1 MQSNS
6 SKKSGGPSTGD
17 VARSGARA
25 KAEAAG
31 LRDTRRR
38 HVRVAVEALKLE
50 NPAFS
55 ACYGLWPWQS
65 LALAGTI
72 VLASAGALFAPAAT
86 LYALLAIMLVPFMCV
101 VAVRVIALAHVCL
114 KPPLRAPPLPA
125 VTDADDLPLYTIL
138 VPLFRETAVIPG
150 LVSALRAL
158 DYPADRLEIMLIA
171 EEIDL
176 QTQVAL
182 RRADLAPHMQ
192 IVVVPDGKPR
202 TKPRATQ
209 YALQFAKGAYVVV
222 YDAEDEPEP
231 DQLRRALAA
240 FSTADDRLGC
250 VQARLN
256 IHNSRRSWFS
266 RQFTVEYT
274 ALFDCILPV
283 LDKLRLPVPLGGTS
297 NHFPRH
303 VLDDVG
309 GWDPYNVTE
318 DADLG
323 IRLARRGWD
332 VGVIPS
338 TTWEEAPTTFRI
350 WKGQRTRWLK
360 GWMQTYGVH
369 MREPRLLWRELG
381 ARGFAGFQ
389 VLMGG
394 MILSA
399 LVHPW
404 FYLLLAVDFWSG
416 RMLALPQGHA
426 AQALLSI
433 GLLNL
438 IVGYVSAIAL
448 GTVATARRGR
458 IDLAVHALMMPFYW
472 LLISFAAHR
481 ALLELLWAP
490 HYWEKT
496 EHVGR
501 IAQAANV
508 PAPRASVA
516 GEAAAVPTGERAI
529 VPVSFATSRRVD
541 VDVAVGS
548 ASSSTKADT
557 DMSAMRQPAASGK
570 ETQRLV

>member
-1 MQSNS
+1 MLSNS
-6 SKKSGGPSTGD
+6 TRKSGGSTTGD
-17 VARSGARA
+17 SARVGTR
-25 KAEAAG
+25 AEADAEA
-31 LRDTRRR
+31 LQATRRR
-38 HVRVAVEALKLE
+38 HLRTAVDALKQK
-50 NPAFS
+50 NPAYS

-65 LALAGTI
+65 LALLVMLVI
-72 VLASAGALFAPAAT
+72 ASTGAIFAPEAT
-86 LYALLAIMLVPFMCV
+86 LYALLAIMLVPFVCV
-101 VAVRVIALAHVCL
+101 VAVRVAALAHVCL
-114 KPPLRAPPLPA
+114 HRPVQALPLPP
-125 VTDADDLPLYTIL
+125 ADGELPLYTIL

-150 LVSALRAL
+150 LVAALRAL

-171 EEIDL
+171 EEVDL
-176 QTQVAL
+176 DTQVAL
-182 RRADLAPHMQ
+182 RRAKLDPHMQ
-192 IVVVPDGKPR
+192 IVVVPGGEPR

-231 DQLRRALAA
+231 DQLRRALSALQNGGE
-240 FSTADDRLGC
+240 RLGC

-256 IHNSRRSWFS
+256 IHNSNLSWFS
-266 RQFTVEYT
+266 RQFTIEYT
-274 ALFDCILPV
+274 ALFDAILPT
-283 LDKLRLPVPLGGTS
+283 LDRLRLPVPLGGTS

-323 IRLARRGWD
+323 MRLARRGWD

-338 TTWEEAPTTFRI
+338 TTWEEAPTTFRV

-369 MREPRLLWRELG
+369 MREPRVLWRELG
-381 ARGFAGFQ
+381 ARRFAGFQ

-404 FYLLLAVDFWSG
+404 FYLLLAFELWSG
-416 RMLALPQGHA
+416 RMLTLPQGA
-426 AQALLSI
+426 VGQTLLGV

-438 IVGYVSAIAL
+438 CVGYVSAIAL
-448 GTVATARRGR
+448 GTVAAARRSR
-458 IDLAVHALMMPFYW
+458 LDLAAHALMMPAYW

-501 IAQAANV
+501 VAPGQSQRVQSGAVMVKTAANV
-508 PAPRASVA
+508 TSSERLASGDDHAAQAEIAVPVA
-516 GEAAAVPTGERAI
+516 GQREAV
-529 VPVSFATSRRVD
+529 
-541 VDVAVGS
+541 
-548 ASSSTKADT
+548 
-557 DMSAMRQPAASGK
+557 SGK
-570 ETQRLV
+570 ETQRLL